1 MAKINVTIWNEFVH
15 EVEHEPVRKVYPDGI
30 HNAVAK
36 GISGLGD
43 FNIRTATLAEKE
55 HGLTDDVLKT
65 TDVMIWWGHMAHDKV
80 DDAIVEKVRLQVLSG
95 MGLIVLHSGHYSKI
109 FQRLMGTFCSLKWR
123 EADEKERLWNLEPS
137 HPIMQDIPDYFELAQ
152 EEMYGER
159 FDIPTPEKL
168 LMVSWFQGGEVF
180 RSLCTWQRGHGS
192 VVYFR
197 PGHETFP
204 TYFNEHVLKIIANSC
219 TWASRKVN
227 LDVTDA
233 PNSRELEP
241 VPTPTKTPVGQ
252 ASRAAKEH

>member
-1 MAKINVTIWNEFVH
+1 MSTINVTIWNEFVH
-15 EVEHEPVRKVYPDGI
+15 EVEHESVKKVYPDGI
-30 HNAVAK
+30 HNAIAK
-36 GISGLGD
+36 GIGGLGS
-43 FNIRTATLAEKE
+43 FNIRTATLAEKD
-55 HGLTDDVLKT
+55 HGLSDELLNSTDVLL
-65 TDVMIWWGHMAHDKV
+65 WWGHMAHDKV
-80 DDAIVEKVRLQVLSG
+80 SDEIVEKVYLQVLSG

-109 FQRLMGTFCSLKWR
+109 FKRLMGTFCSLKWR
-123 EADEKERLWNLEPS
+123 EADEKERLWNLEPA
-137 HPIMQDIPDYFELAQ
+137 HPIMQGIPDYFELAQ

-219 TWASRKVN
+219 TWAGRKVK

-233 PNSRELEP
+233 PNTTELES
-241 VPTPTKTPVGQ
+241 VPTPTKVPVGF
-252 ASRAAKEH
+252 ASRAAKD